1 MIMQHAHIHGTFPAV
16 LQDLKESLYGIP
28 ADSHIPGKIVAG
40 ACGNEAEPGPFKIPD
55 ALDRFIDRP
64 VSTQDDEM
72 HRLPAPVRA
81 ALRRTTLPC
90 AELCCTELCCAAL
103 RQFCGKAFH
112 IARFP
117 GKMYLIRDPSLFQR
131 LFHKLPVPPAPPGA
145 GGGIDQKM
153 IHMRI
158 PLFGAGRRQRHAFRP
173 FFCIVANEKTPV
185 KGKWKSAVFKRGKL
199 CYNLPAQFHT
209 VTCRIRGGTAQAVLF
224 EDEMPSLAAGMEEG
238 MYSLDEVRKADPEI
252 AQAIVDEQERQ
263 NSHIELIAS
272 ENWVSKAVM
281 AAMGSPLTNKYAEGY
296 PGKRYY
302 GGCQCVDVAEDLARE
317 RAKELFGCEYANVQ
331 PHSGAQA
338 NMAVMFAMLTPGDTV
353 MGMNLDHG
361 GHLTHGSPVNMSG
374 KYFHIVP
381 YGVNDEGVIDYDN
394 VLSIAKE
401 CRPKLIIAGAS
412 AYARTIDFKRFR
424 EIADEVGA
432 YLMVDMAHIAGLV
445 AAGLHPS
452 PIPYAHVTT
461 TTTHKTLRGPR
472 GGMILSSN
480 EVNEKFNFNK
490 AVFPGIQGG
499 PLMHVIAAKA
509 VCFKEALQPEFKE
522 YQAQIIKN
530 TKALC
535 EGLQKRGI
543 KIVSGGTD
551 NHLILV
557 DLTEKDV
564 SGKEL
569 EKRLDDAHITCN
581 KNTIP
586 NDPRSPF
593 VTSGV
598 RLGTPAVTTRGMN
611 EADMDK
617 IAGIIAMV
625 IESEDNIE
633 AARKLTAE
641 LTEKYPLC

>member
-1 MIMQHAHIHGTFPAV
+1 MYDF
-16 LQDLKESLYGIP
+16 
-28 ADSHIPGKIVAG
+28 
-40 ACGNEAEPGPFKIPD
+40 
-55 ALDRFIDRP
+55 
-64 VSTQDDEM
+64 DEIK
-72 HRLPAPVRA
+72 
-81 ALRRTTLPC
+81 TT
-90 AELCCTELCCAAL
+90 
-103 RQFCGKAFH
+103 
-112 IARFP
+112 
-117 GKMYLIRDPSLFQR
+117 
-131 LFHKLPVPPAPPGA
+131 
-145 GGGIDQKM
+145 
-153 IHMRI
+153 
-158 PLFGAGRRQRHAFRP
+158 
-173 FFCIVANEKTPV
+173 
-185 KGKWKSAVFKRGKL
+185 
-199 CYNLPAQFHT
+199 
-209 VTCRIRGGTAQAVLF
+209 
-224 EDEMPSLAAGMEEG
+224 
-238 MYSLDEVRKADPEI
+238 DPEI
-252 AQAIVDEQERQ
+252 ADAIQAEMGRQ

-302 GGCQCVDVAEDLARE
+302 GGCQCVDVAENLARE
-317 RAKELFGCEYANVQ
+317 RAKELFGCEYVNVQ

-338 NMAVMFAMLTPGDTV
+338 NMAVFFAMLEPGDTF

-374 KYFHIVP
+374 KYFNVVP
-381 YGVNDEGVIDYDN
+381 YGVNDEGLIDYDR
-394 VLSIAKE
+394 VLEIAKE
-401 CRPKLIIAGAS
+401 CKPKMIVAGAS

-480 EVNEKFNFNK
+480 EMNEKFNFNK
-490 AVFPGIQGG
+490 AIFPGIQGG

-522 YQAQIIKN
+522 YQKQVAKN
-530 TKALC
+530 AKALC
-535 EGLQKRGI
+535 EGLKKRGI
-543 KIVSGGTD
+543 KIVSGDTD
-551 NHLILV
+551 NHLMLV
-557 DLTEKDV
+557 DLTEKNV

-598 RLGTPAVTTRGMN
+598 RLGTPAVTTRGMK
-611 EADMDK
+611 EEDMDK
-617 IAGIIAMV
+617 IAEIIAMV
-625 IESEDNIE
+625 IEGEENVE
-633 AARKLTAE
+633 AARKMTAE